1 MSLSVGESGLGKSM
15 FLRDLV
21 RRASQTVVFLPATR
35 CAQGVLD
42 AIRAR
47 WKARP
52 DPEYLRKLIYAGAI
66 DSAIDGL
73 NEVSAD
79 TRARVVEFAET
90 RIAPHSEN
98 REASCVACVIAAWGD
113 ETAWRRRHLRYNP
126 RATSLDR
133 RRDRKE
139 HLGEEQS

>member
-42 AIRAR
+42 AIQGKLEGPAR
-47 WKARP
+47 

-73 NEVSAD
+73 NEVSTD

-90 RIAPHSEN
+90 QDRAAL
-98 REASCVACVIAAWGD
+98 RES
-113 ETAWRRRHLRYNP
+113 
-126 RATSLDR
+126 
-133 RRDRKE
+133 
-139 HLGEEQS
+139 